1 MNPFSTPEVAT
12 ASDEQRHFRAFLVD
26 EETRRVVD
34 HVIADLLIPNATIQ
48 RGGIRAAIEALGAQ
62 RSPKLLL
69 VDISEAQLPISA
81 IDELAEVCE
90 PGIAVIAL
98 GERNDVG
105 IFRDLIQ
112 HGISDYLVKPI
123 SASLLQRSLL
133 TAMGASSPVKQNDR
147 LGRLI
152 VVAGARGGVG
162 STMLA
167 TGIAWSIANDRRRRV
182 ALVDLDLQH
191 GSAALALDLE
201 PSHGLREA
209 LEHPNRID
217 DLFVDRTMI
226 RHSETLHVLSS
237 EEPLSE
243 PMALDLGAVA
253 MLLKELRNRFHYVV
267 VDLPRLTSALTL
279 QTLQAATNLVLVTDL
294 SLAGMRDTL
303 RFTTLMPSLNAA
315 CQVTLTANKV
325 GEHRQGEMGRAEFEA
340 GIGRKLDVMIPFDAR
355 VVAAAL
361 NVGRPIGTSRNRVA
375 DAVAKV
381 VTCTIGSTAAKG
393 PRKLRLLPAWVR

>member
-1 MNPFSTPEVAT
+1 MNPFASSDTAVAG
-12 ASDEQRHFRAFLVD
+12 DERHFRAFLTD
-26 EETRRVVD
+26 EESRRVVD

-48 RGGIRAAIEALGAQ
+48 RGGIRAAIEHLGAQ

-69 VDISEAQLPISA
+69 VDITEAQLPISA
-81 IDELAEVCE
+81 VDELAEVCE
-90 PGIAVIAL
+90 PGVAVIAL
-98 GERNDVG
+98 GDRNDVG
-105 IFRDLIQ
+105 LFRDLIQ
-112 HGISDYLVKPI
+112 HGVSDYLVKPI

-133 TAMGASSPVKQNDR
+133 TAMGASSPARQNDR

-162 STMLA
+162 GTLMA
-167 TGIAWSIANDRRRRV
+167 TGIAWSIANERRRRA
-182 ALVDLDLQH
+182 ALIDLDLQH

-209 LEHPNRID
+209 LEHPSRID
-217 DLFVDRTMI
+217 DLFVDRTMV

-237 EEPLSE
+237 EEPLGE
-243 PMALDLGAVA
+243 PLAPDLTAVA
-253 MLLKELRNRFHYVV
+253 MLMKELRNRFHYVV

-303 RFTTLMPSLNAA
+303 RFATLMPSLNAA
-315 CQVTLTANKV
+315 CQMTLVANKV

-340 GIGRKLDVMIPFDAR
+340 GIGRKLDVIVPFDPR

-361 NVGRPIGTSRNRVA
+361 NVGRPIGASRNRVA
-375 DAVAKV
+375 DGIAAVVQAAL
-381 VTCTIGSTAAKG
+381 GSTAGKSRRG
-393 PRKLRLLPAWVR
+393 LRLWPVRVR